1 MRSHL
6 SLLILSLAS
15 QRTHG
20 GRSSDYFTG
29 GFDSN
34 KNCLKD
40 DLMKNLTEE
49 SYPRC
54 AAVVGG
60 WSNVKSS
67 TAPSYGFQ
75 NSYKEMTMFSGNIA
89 NRS

>member
-1 MRSHL
+1 MQ
-6 SLLILSLAS
+6 SLLLVLILSLAS

-40 DLMKNLTEE
+40 DLMKNLTKE

-60 WSNVKSS
+60 KLSTSPSN
-67 TAPSYGFQ
+67 GFQ
-75 NSYKEMTMFSGNIA
+75 NSFKEMTIFSGNIA